1 MTANTFDSNKP
12 GPQRP
17 DPKQIDPGSPDVT
30 KTNRSALIMAAVLG
44 VAGVAHFVVPKGFDE
59 IVPRALPGSARLWTY
74 VSGAAELAVA
84 AGVARRS
91 TRRYGALAALA
102 LFVAV
107 YPANLQMAYDWRDR
121 SMGEQ
126 LIAYGR
132 LPIQLVLF
140 WWAWRVYRE
149 ADQAG

>member
-1 MTANTFDSNKP
+1 MSSF
-12 GPQRP
+12 
-17 DPKQIDPGSPDVT
+17 DPKKS
-30 KTNRSALIMAAVLG
+30 NRSALIMAGVLG
-44 VAGVAHFVVPKGFDE
+44 VAGVAHFVMPKGFDE
-59 IVPRALPGSARLWTY
+59 IVPHALPGSARFWTY

-84 AGVARRS
+84 GAVAYRP

-107 YPANLQMAYDWRDR
+107 YPANIQMAYDWRNR
-121 SMGEQ
+121 SVGEQ